1 MICYPEE
8 PMISIEGPEK
18 VLYGTTAKF
27 NAFMNPKNLKGWS
40 LKWQKLV
47 GLTHVPIN
55 LSEDKYTGTTDE
67 MLSIQSVCKEDEGG
81 YQAILSKAQFL
92 VVSNI
97 IFLRATGGILA
108 TTLFVYQY
116 DMMKCKLQ
124 MVYHK

>member
-1 MICYPEE
+1 
-8 PMISIEGPEK
+8 MISIEGPEK
-18 VLYGTTAKF
+18 VLYGTTAQF
-27 NAFMNPKNLKGWS
+27 NAFMNQKNLKGWS

-92 VVSNI
+92 VLSNI

-108 TTLFVYQY
+108 KTLFVYQY